1 MSKDSL
7 GDRMKDDYEN
17 RTRYELPRRSY
28 TLIRCD
34 GKAFHSFTEGCKR
47 PFDDRLIEAMNKT
60 AVHLCSE
67 ITGTR
72 LGYVQSDEISILLTD
87 FESPKT
93 QAWFDGNLQKIV
105 SISASLATAAFNH
118 YYKKDAEE
126 FNPALFDA
134 RAWTISIPVEVE
146 NYFIFRQQDAIRNSV
161 NMVAQSL
168 YSHRELLGVQIEETL
183 NLIQKKGQNWNDYDL
198 GKKNGRAIIRRSYQ
212 IPHPK
217 TPQEQVTRHRWEVV
231 EPPVFTEDRSFLR
244 SLIPKLPEFSSG
256 TD

>member
-126 FNPALFDA
+126 FN
-134 RAWTISIPVEVE
+134 SC
-146 NYFIFRQQDAIRNSV
+146 
-161 NMVAQSL
+161 
-168 YSHRELLGVQIEETL
+168 
-183 NLIQKKGQNWNDYDL
+183 
-198 GKKNGRAIIRRSYQ
+198 
-212 IPHPK
+212 
-217 TPQEQVTRHRWEVV
+217 
-231 EPPVFTEDRSFLR
+231 
-244 SLIPKLPEFSSG
+244 
-256 TD
+256 